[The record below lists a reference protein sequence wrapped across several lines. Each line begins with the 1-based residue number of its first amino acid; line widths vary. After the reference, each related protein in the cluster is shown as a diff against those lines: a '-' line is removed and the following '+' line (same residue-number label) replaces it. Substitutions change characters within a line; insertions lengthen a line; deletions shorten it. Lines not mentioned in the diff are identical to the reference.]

1 MIDEIVN
8 IWNTIAPYFI
18 GTTLGSAIFVSLI
31 AILRAAIIKK
41 IDGVDKKLDA
51 KTFAKEMFKYLKEQL
66 KTMTIE
72 QNIQPIVNSELQK
85 INEASSELVK
95 EELKLTQENYYK
107 LINVVEKL
115 AAYFDN
121 SIGVSEEAKQDLRN
135 AVLAA
140 KEMPSSTF
148 VSTLEISEPEKVE
161 EIVIEKKSKKKTAEI
176 ER

>member
-18 GTTLGSAIFVSLI
+18 GTTLGSTIVVSLVL
-31 AILRAAIIKK
+31 ILRAAIIKK
-41 IDGVDKKLDA
+41 IDGVDQKLDA
-51 KTFAKEMFKYLKEQL
+51 KTFAKEMFKYLKEEL

-95 EELKLTQENYYK
+95 EELKLTQENYDK

-135 AVLAA
+135 AVLTA
-140 KEMPSSTF
+140 KEVPSSTF